1 MLVNCMF
8 EKDFSILREN
18 EKTNREGI
26 LGGVKRENPCA
37 TRPGSTRDENQN

>member
-1 MLVNCMF
+1 MF
-8 EKDFSILREN
+8 GNNFSILREN
-18 EKTNREGI
+18 EKTKREGI